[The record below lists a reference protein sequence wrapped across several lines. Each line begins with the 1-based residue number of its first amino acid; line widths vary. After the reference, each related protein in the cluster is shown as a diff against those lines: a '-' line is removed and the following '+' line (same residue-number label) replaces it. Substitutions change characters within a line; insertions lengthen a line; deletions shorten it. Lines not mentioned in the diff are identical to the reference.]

1 MSNDKNHLIEGDF
14 KYQKL
19 TRNREAAIK
28 KMHYL
33 KLYSNIMYFSDIH
46 FQSISSL
53 PKFISKLVKTKNF
66 KYKYLEKY
74 IVIG

>member
-1 MSNDKNHLIEGDF
+1 MSC
-14 KYQKL
+14 YQKDAL
-19 TRNREAAIK
+19 SKT
-28 KMHYL
+28 L
-33 KLYSNIMYFSDIH
+33 
-46 FQSISSL
+46 FQYYVFRDISSL

>member
-19 TRNREAAIK
+19 KQMSCYQKDALSKT
-28 KMHYL
+28 L
-33 KLYSNIMYFSDIH
+33 
-46 FQSISSL
+46 FQYYVFWDISSL